1 MKIEIKYENE
11 ILKSYSK
18 KPISIKDIILN
29 IKRKLNI
36 KKEEILLVFN
46 SKNNEIYEETDL
58 LVPKEKEKNQ
68 IECLNV
74 IKINNKKNIININ
87 NNNKLKEN
95 EPIEDLIMK
104 ITGASTKLKSQTQNP
119 ENSYNI
125 LERLGRENPN
135 LGFLF
140 EMLQNLEQRNLQIQQ
155 IRQINRNNQPI
166 EVDENLVNQLKDM
179 GFTED
184 RARQALRQ
192 CRNNIERATEI
203 LLDENGI

>member
-1 MKIEIKYENE
+1 MNIEIKYEND
-11 ILKSYSK
+11 ILKSNIK

-29 IKRKLNI
+29 IKKKYNI
-36 KKEEILLVFN
+36 KNEELLLVFN

-58 LVPKEKEKNQ
+58 LIPNEKEKNK
-68 IECLNV
+68 IESLNV
-74 IKINNKKNIININ
+74 IKINNNKNNIININ
-87 NNNKLKEN
+87 NNNQSTEN

-104 ITGASTKLKSQTQNP
+104 ITGATTKLKSKTQNID
-119 ENSYNI
+119 NSYNI

-203 LLDENGI
+203 LLDNI

>member
-29 IKRKLNI
+29 IKRKYNI

-58 LVPKEKEKNQ
+58 LLPNEKEKNQ
-68 IECLNV
+68 IESLNI

-87 NNNKLKEN
+87 NNNKPKEN

-104 ITGASTKLKSQTQNP
+104 VTGASTKLKSQTQNP
-119 ENSYNI
+119 EDSYNI

-203 LLDENGI
+203 LLDNV

>member
-18 KPISIKDIILN
+18 KPISIKDIVLN

-87 NNNKLKEN
+87 NNNKPKEN

-203 LLDENGI
+203 LLDNV

>member
-68 IECLNV
+68 IEYLNV

-87 NNNKLKEN
+87 NNNKPKEN

-203 LLDENGI
+203 LLDNV

>member
-87 NNNKLKEN
+87 NNNKPKEN

-119 ENSYNI
+119 EDSYNI

-203 LLDENGI
+203 LLDNV

>member
-68 IECLNV
+68 IEYLNV

-87 NNNKLKEN
+87 NNNKPKEN

-184 RARQALRQ
+184 RARQALRY
-192 CRNNIERATEI
+192 
-203 LLDENGI
+203 GIYRR

>member
-29 IKRKLNI
+29 IKRKCNI

-58 LVPKEKEKNQ
+58 LIPSEKEKNQ
-68 IECLNV
+68 IESLNI

-87 NNNKLKEN
+87 NNNKPKEN

-104 ITGASTKLKSQTQNP
+104 VTGASTKLKSQTQNP
-119 ENSYNI
+119 EDSYNI

-203 LLDENGI
+203 LLDNV

>member
-68 IECLNV
+68 IEYLNV

-87 NNNKLKEN
+87 NNNKPKEN

-104 ITGASTKLKSQTQNP
+104 VTGASTKLKSQTQNP
-119 ENSYNI
+119 EDSYNI

-203 LLDENGI
+203 LLDNV

>member
-87 NNNKLKEN
+87 NNNKPKEN

-203 LLDENGI
+203 LLDNV

>member
-29 IKRKLNI
+29 IKRKCNI

-58 LVPKEKEKNQ
+58 LIPNEKEKNQ
-68 IECLNV
+68 IESLNI

-87 NNNKLKEN
+87 NNNKPKEN

-119 ENSYNI
+119 EDSYNI

-203 LLDENGI
+203 LLDNV

>member
-29 IKRKLNI
+29 IKRKYNI

-87 NNNKLKEN
+87 NNNKPKEN

-203 LLDENGI
+203 LLDNI

>member
-18 KPISIKDIILN
+18 KPISIKDIVLN

-87 NNNKLKEN
+87 NNNKPKEN

-119 ENSYNI
+119 EDSYNI

-203 LLDENGI
+203 LLDNV

>member
-29 IKRKLNI
+29 IKRKCNI

-58 LVPKEKEKNQ
+58 LIPNEKEKNQ
-68 IECLNV
+68 IESLNI

-87 NNNKLKEN
+87 NNNKPKEN

-203 LLDENGI
+203 LLDNV

>member
-74 IKINNKKNIININ
+74 IKINNKK
-87 NNNKLKEN
+87 K
-95 EPIEDLIMK
+95 
-104 ITGASTKLKSQTQNP
+104 
-119 ENSYNI
+119 YY
-125 LERLGRENPN
+125 
-135 LGFLF
+135 
-140 EMLQNLEQRNLQIQQ
+140 
-155 IRQINRNNQPI
+155 
-166 EVDENLVNQLKDM
+166 
-179 GFTED
+179 
-184 RARQALRQ
+184 
-192 CRNNIERATEI
+192 
-203 LLDENGI
+203 

>member
-68 IECLNV
+68 IEYLNV

-87 NNNKLKEN
+87 NNNKPKEN

-104 ITGASTKLKSQTQNP
+104 ITGATTKLKSQTQNP

-203 LLDENGI
+203 LLDNV

>member
-1 MKIEIKYENE
+1 MNIEIKYEND
-11 ILKSYSK
+11 ILKSNIK

-29 IKRKLNI
+29 IKKKYNI
-36 KKEEILLVFN
+36 KKEELLLVFN

-58 LVPKEKEKNQ
+58 LIPNEKEKNK
-68 IECLNV
+68 IESLNV
-74 IKINNKKNIININ
+74 IKINNNKNNIININ
-87 NNNKLKEN
+87 NNNQSTEN

-104 ITGASTKLKSQTQNP
+104 ITGATTKLKSKTQNID
-119 ENSYNI
+119 NSYNI

-203 LLDENGI
+203 LLDNI

>member
-29 IKRKLNI
+29 IKRKYNI

-58 LVPKEKEKNQ
+58 LIPNEKEKNQ
-68 IECLNV
+68 IESLNI

-87 NNNKLKEN
+87 NNNKPKEN

-104 ITGASTKLKSQTQNP
+104 VTGASTKLKSQTQNP

-203 LLDENGI
+203 LLDNV

>member
-1 MKIEIKYENE
+1 MNIEIKYENE

-29 IKRKLNI
+29 IKRKCNI

-58 LVPKEKEKNQ
+58 LIPNEKEKNQ
-68 IECLNV
+68 IESLNI

-87 NNNKLKEN
+87 NNNKPKEN

-104 ITGASTKLKSQTQNP
+104 VTGASTKLKSQTQNP
-119 ENSYNI
+119 EDSYNI

-203 LLDENGI
+203 LLDNV

>member
-36 KKEEILLVFN
+36 KKYEILLVFN

-87 NNNKLKEN
+87 NNNKPKEN

-203 LLDENGI
+203 LLDNV

>member
-29 IKRKLNI
+29 IKRKYNI

-87 NNNKLKEN
+87 NNNKPKEN

-203 LLDENGI
+203 LLDNV

>member
-29 IKRKLNI
+29 IKRKYNI

-58 LVPKEKEKNQ
+58 LIPNEKEKNQ
-68 IECLNV
+68 IESLNI

-87 NNNKLKEN
+87 NNNKPKEN

-203 LLDENGI
+203 LLDNV

>member
-1 MKIEIKYENE
+1 MNIEIKYENE
-11 ILKSYSK
+11 ILKSNIK

-29 IKRKLNI
+29 IKKKYNI
-36 KKEEILLVFN
+36 KNEELLLVFN

-58 LVPKEKEKNQ
+58 LIPNEKEKNK
-68 IECLNV
+68 IVSLNV
-74 IKINNKKNIININ
+74 IKINNNKNNIININ
-87 NNNKLKEN
+87 NNNKSIEN

-104 ITGASTKLKSQTQNP
+104 VTGATTKLKEKIPNLD
-119 ENSYNI
+119 NSYNI

-203 LLDENGI
+203 LLEN

>member
-1 MKIEIKYENE
+1 MNIEIKYEND
-11 ILKSYSK
+11 ILKSNIK

-29 IKRKLNI
+29 IKKKYNI
-36 KKEEILLVFN
+36 KKEELLLVFN

-58 LVPKEKEKNQ
+58 LIPNEKEKNK
-68 IECLNV
+68 IESLNV
-74 IKINNKKNIININ
+74 IKINNNKNNIININ
-87 NNNKLKEN
+87 NNNQSKEN

-104 ITGASTKLKSQTQNP
+104 ITGATTKLKSKTQNID
-119 ENSYNI
+119 NSYNI

-203 LLDENGI
+203 LLDNI

>member
-1 MKIEIKYENE
+1 MNIEIKYENE
-11 ILKSYSK
+11 ILKSNIK

-29 IKRKLNI
+29 IKKKYNI
-36 KKEEILLVFN
+36 KKEELLLVFN

-58 LVPKEKEKNQ
+58 LIPNEKEKNK
-68 IECLNV
+68 IESLNV
-74 IKINNKKNIININ
+74 IKINNNKNNIININ
-87 NNNKLKEN
+87 NNNQSKEN

-104 ITGASTKLKSQTQNP
+104 ITGATTKLKSKTQNID
-119 ENSYNI
+119 NSYNI

-203 LLDENGI
+203 LLDNV

>member
-1 MKIEIKYENE
+1 MNIEIKYEND
-11 ILKSYSK
+11 ILKSNIK

-29 IKRKLNI
+29 IKKKYNI
-36 KKEEILLVFN
+36 KKEELLLVFN

-58 LVPKEKEKNQ
+58 LIPNEKEKNK
-68 IECLNV
+68 IESLNV
-74 IKINNKKNIININ
+74 IKINNNKNNIININ
-87 NNNKLKEN
+87 NNNQSKEN

-104 ITGASTKLKSQTQNP
+104 ITGATTKLKSKTQNID
-119 ENSYNI
+119 NSYNI

-203 LLDENGI
+203 LLDNV

>member
-1 MKIEIKYENE
+1 
-11 ILKSYSK
+11 
-18 KPISIKDIILN
+18 
-29 IKRKLNI
+29 
-36 KKEEILLVFN
+36 
-46 SKNNEIYEETDL
+46 
-58 LVPKEKEKNQ
+58 
-68 IECLNV
+68 
-74 IKINNKKNIININ
+74 
-87 NNNKLKEN
+87 
-95 EPIEDLIMK
+95 MK

-203 LLDENGI
+203 LLDNV

>member
-18 KPISIKDIILN
+18 KPISIKDIVLN

-68 IECLNV
+68 IEYLNV

-87 NNNKLKEN
+87 NNNKPKEN

-203 LLDENGI
+203 LLDNV

>member
-18 KPISIKDIILN
+18 KPISIKDIVLN

-87 NNNKLKEN
+87 NNNKPKEN

-104 ITGASTKLKSQTQNP
+104 VTGASTKLKSQTQNP
-119 ENSYNI
+119 EDSYNI

-203 LLDENGI
+203 LLDNV

>member
-29 IKRKLNI
+29 LKRKCNI

-58 LVPKEKEKNQ
+58 LIPNEKEKNQ
-68 IECLNV
+68 IESLNI

-87 NNNKLKEN
+87 NNNKPKEN

-104 ITGASTKLKSQTQNP
+104 VTGASTKLKSQTQNP
-119 ENSYNI
+119 EDSYNI

-203 LLDENGI
+203 LLDNV

>member
-29 IKRKLNI
+29 IKRKWNI

-58 LVPKEKEKNQ
+58 LIPNEKEKNQ
-68 IECLNV
+68 IESLNI

-87 NNNKLKEN
+87 NNNKPKEN

-104 ITGASTKLKSQTQNP
+104 VTGASTKLKSQTQNP
-119 ENSYNI
+119 EDSYNI

-203 LLDENGI
+203 LLDNV

>member
-1 MKIEIKYENE
+1 M
-11 ILKSYSK
+11 
-18 KPISIKDIILN
+18 N
-29 IKRKLNI
+29 I
-36 KKEEILLVFN
+36 
-46 SKNNEIYEETDL
+46 
-58 LVPKEKEKNQ
+58 
-68 IECLNV
+68 

-87 NNNKLKEN
+87 NNNKPKEN

-203 LLDENGI
+203 LLDNV

>member
-87 NNNKLKEN
+87 NNNKPKEN

-104 ITGASTKLKSQTQNP
+104 VTGASTKLKSQTQNP

-203 LLDENGI
+203 LLDNV

>member
-29 IKRKLNI
+29 IKRKYNI
-36 KKEEILLVFN
+36 KKEEILLFFN

-58 LVPKEKEKNQ
+58 LIPNEKEKNQ
-68 IECLNV
+68 IESLNI

-87 NNNKLKEN
+87 NNNKPKEN

-104 ITGASTKLKSQTQNP
+104 VTGASTKLKSQTQNP
-119 ENSYNI
+119 EDSYNI

-203 LLDENGI
+203 LLDNV

>member
-29 IKRKLNI
+29 IKRKYNI

-58 LVPKEKEKNQ
+58 LIPNEKEKNQ
-68 IECLNV
+68 IESLNI

-87 NNNKLKEN
+87 NNNKPKEN

-104 ITGASTKLKSQTQNP
+104 VTGASTKLKSQTQNP
-119 ENSYNI
+119 EDSYNI

-203 LLDENGI
+203 LLDNV

>member
-68 IECLNV
+68 IKSLNI

-87 NNNKLKEN
+87 NNNKPKEN

-203 LLDENGI
+203 LLDNV

>member
-29 IKRKLNI
+29 IKRKCNI

-58 LVPKEKEKNQ
+58 LIPNEKEKNQ
-68 IECLNV
+68 IESLNI

-87 NNNKLKEN
+87 NNNKPKEN

-104 ITGASTKLKSQTQNP
+104 VTGASTKLKSQTQNP

-203 LLDENGI
+203 LLDNV

>member
-29 IKRKLNI
+29 IKRKCNI

-58 LVPKEKEKNQ
+58 LIPNEKEKNQ
-68 IECLNV
+68 IESLNI

-87 NNNKLKEN
+87 NNNKPKEN

-104 ITGASTKLKSQTQNP
+104 VTGASTKLKSQTQNP
-119 ENSYNI
+119 EDSYNI

-203 LLDENGI
+203 LLDNV

>member
-29 IKRKLNI
+29 IKRKYNI

-58 LVPKEKEKNQ
+58 LIPNEKEKNQ
-68 IECLNV
+68 IESLNI

-87 NNNKLKEN
+87 NNNKPKEN

-119 ENSYNI
+119 EDSYNI

-203 LLDENGI
+203 LLDNV

>member
-1 MKIEIKYENE
+1 MNIEIKYEND
-11 ILKSYSK
+11 ILKSNIK

-29 IKRKLNI
+29 IKKKYNI
-36 KKEEILLVFN
+36 KKEELLLVFN

-68 IECLNV
+68 IEYLNV

-87 NNNKLKEN
+87 NNNKPKEN

-203 LLDENGI
+203 LLDNV